1 MASERKTHRGL
12 TVVGLILSLAMA
24 ALEST
29 VVATAMPTVI
39 GDLGGIQQ
47 YAWVTTAYL
56 LTSSVLVP
64 VCGKLSDIYGR
75 KPVILFGIAVFL
87 IGSIASGAARS
98 MPQLI
103 AFRALQGAGAGAM
116 QPMAMTISGDIF
128 DLNERARIQGV
139 FGAAWGLFGIIG
151 PMLGGLIVHYLSW
164 RWVFYINIPFG
175 IAAAVLV
182 ATAFHERIDRRR
194 HELDVLGAALLSAGV
209 VALLLATGRLGGA
222 TTLIAAI
229 ASVVLFAAFFAVERR
244 APEPMIP
251 LPLFRRPVMLISNVA
266 GAIIGGAMMG
276 TITFVPLF
284 VQGVLR
290 GSPTDAGGAI
300 APMLIGWPVASAI
313 GGRLIPRVGFRP
325 LIWAGL
331 GCTALAGLALAIG
344 GAHET
349 PLMLRATTLVF
360 GVGMGLSN
368 VALLIAVQS
377 SVAWDQ
383 RGIATASTM
392 FSRLLGGVVAVGV
405 MGGVLTAELAKDP
418 SIPADAASRLL
429 TAEGARGLDPS
440 IVQHL
445 GEALTS
451 GLTTVFWIIAAMG
464 VVGFIS
470 ALWFP
475 RVPLDPGQGKAVAPP
490 GEAGIG

>member
-1 MASERKTHRGL
+1 MPSERKTHRAL
-12 TVVGLILSLAMA
+12 TVVGLILALAMA

-39 GDLGGIQQ
+39 GDLGGIHQ

-64 VCGKLSDIYGR
+64 ICGKLSDIYGR
-75 KPVILFGIAVFL
+75 KPVMLFGIAVFL
-87 IGSIASGAARS
+87 IGSIASGAAQS

-151 PMLGGLIVHYLSW
+151 PMVGGLIVHYFSW

-175 IAAAVLV
+175 IASVALV

-194 HELDVLGAALLSAGV
+194 HELDFLGAALLSAAV
-209 VALLLATGRLGGA
+209 VALLLATGRLGGG
-222 TTLIAAI
+222 TTLLASIAA
-229 ASVVLFAAFFAVERR
+229 VVLFAAFFAVERR
-244 APEPMIP
+244 APEPMVP
-251 LPLFRRPVMLISNVA
+251 LPLFRRPVMLTSNVA
-266 GAIIGGAMMG
+266 GAILGGAMMG

-290 GSPTDAGGAI
+290 GSPTEAGSAI

-325 LIWAGL
+325 LIWIGL
-331 GCTALAGLALAIG
+331 GVTAAAGLALAIG
-344 GAHET
+344 GAHDT

-392 FSRLLGGVVAVGV
+392 FSRLLGGVLAVGV
-405 MGGVLTAELAKDP
+405 MGGVLTAELAKDE

-429 TAEGARGLDPS
+429 TAEGAQGLDPS

-445 GEALTS
+445 GAALTS

-464 VVGFIS
+464 VVGFIVG
-470 ALWFP
+470 LWFP
-475 RVPLDPGQGKAVAPP
+475 HVPFQAADDKAVVS
-490 GEAGIG
+490 GEAGVG

>member
-1 MASERKTHRGL
+1 
-12 TVVGLILSLAMA
+12 MA

-64 VCGKLSDIYGR
+64 ICGKLSDIYGR

-87 IGSIASGAARS
+87 IGSIASGAART

-139 FGAAWGLFGIIG
+139 FGAAWGLFGITG
-151 PMLGGLIVHYLSW
+151 PMVGGLIVHYLSW

-175 IAAAVLV
+175 IAAAALV

-194 HELDVLGAALLSAGV
+194 HELDFLGAALLSAGV
-209 VALLLATGRLGGA
+209 VALLLATGRLGGQ
-222 TTLIAAI
+222 TTVIAAI
-229 ASVVLFAAFFAVERR
+229 ASVVSFAAFFAVERR

-266 GAIIGGAMMG
+266 GAILGGAMMG

-290 GSPTDAGGAI
+290 GSPTDAGSAI
-300 APMLIGWPVASAI
+300 APMLVGWPVASAI

-325 LIWAGL
+325 LIWVGL
-331 GCTALAGLALAIG
+331 GFTALAGLALAIG

-392 FSRLLGGVVAVGV
+392 FSRLLGGVVAVGI

-429 TAEGARGLDPS
+429 TEEGARGLDPS
-440 IVQHL
+440 VVQHL

-451 GLTTVFWIIAAMG
+451 GLTTVFWIIAVMG

-475 RVPLDPGQGKAVAPP
+475 RVPLEPGQDKAVAPP